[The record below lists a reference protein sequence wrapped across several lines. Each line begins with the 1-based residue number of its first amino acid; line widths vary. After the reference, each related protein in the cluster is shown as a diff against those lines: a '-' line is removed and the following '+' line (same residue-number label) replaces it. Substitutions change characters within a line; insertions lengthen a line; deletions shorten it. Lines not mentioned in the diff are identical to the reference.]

1 MNKDTTNNQGTIWLT
16 SDGANIEIQ
25 TRQDINLDGTG
36 QIGKMDILNMR
47 LLKK

>member
-25 TRQDINLDGTG
+25 TRQMNYHMIYSFSQG
-36 QIGKMDILNMR
+36 LNQ
-47 LLKK
+47 